1 MDLASPIDPSPLVSM
16 WQGRR
21 RPAQHQHQQQP
32 QPQPQQQQQQG
43 RTSHILLFRASE
55 TEKYAS
61 RASSKRSPPSAS
73 RPRST
78 PHSTKRHSSADQYQY
93 LSSSPFTISES
104 RASTA
109 VSYMQDV
116 DVSEDVEMPSS
127 AASASSSSSSSSASC
142 GKMDAK
148 TSLMRIAQC
157 GRHEDSWCALQSGQ
171 YTRHYAES
179 RSGVTV
185 DGRRARR

>member
-1 MDLASPIDPSPLVSM
+1 MDLASPIDPSPLVTM

-21 RPAQHQHQQQP
+21 RPAQHQQQP
-32 QPQPQQQQQQG
+32 QSQPQQQQQQG

-55 TEKYAS
+55 TEKHAS

-185 DGRRARR
+185 DGRRARRM

>member
-55 TEKYAS
+55 TEKHAS
-61 RASSKRSPPSAS
+61 RASSKRSPSAS

-185 DGRRARR
+185 DGRRARRM